1 MNLLKKMVVTVLV
14 MALAIIMCNNDALA
28 ATKSRSEVRDGYI
41 YRYSVTTSKATSKK
55 KVVPNTNTVK
65 NKYADISITVTSSK
79 SWTIT
84 SEATIGAEY
93 AGMTAELGLSSSVS
107 GGIEAGRTFNIK
119 SSAPNGT
126 YQVVTYF
133 PGEKVVT
140 KTTKEKN
147 GDGNIGIMSE
157 DSVMKKP
164 PQVIKTNTINYM
176 PKKLKGGPVAEAV
189 LVK

>member
-1 MNLLKKMVVTVLV
+1 MNLLKEMVVTVLV

-55 KVVPNTNTVK
+55 KVVPNTN
-65 NKYADISITVTSSK
+65 TVTSSK

>member
-1 MNLLKKMVVTVLV
+1 MNFLKKMVVIMLV
-14 MALAIIMCNNDALA
+14 MALTIIMCNNEAFA
-28 ATKSRSEVRDGYI
+28 ATKSRSEVRNGYI
-41 YRYSVTTSKATSKK
+41 YRYSVTTSKANRKK

-79 SWTIT
+79 SWTVT
-84 SEATIGAEY
+84 AEGTVGAEY
-93 AGMTAELGLSSSVS
+93 AGMTAELSLSSSVS

-119 SSAPNGT
+119 SNAPNGT

-147 GDGNIGIMSE
+147 GNGNIGIMSE
-157 DSVMKKP
+157 GSLSKKP
-164 PQVIKTNTINYM
+164 PEIIKTNTINYM